1 MNVHAFATDYDGT
14 IADANRVAEPTARA
28 LERVRATGRKV
39 LLVTGRMLPDLRSV
53 CPDVDRMF
61 DAVIAENGALVYF
74 PDRRELRTL
83 GDPPEPA
90 LIEALRRRGVR
101 FDLGDAIL
109 ATDAP
114 FAEATLAAIQETGV
128 NRTLVFNKGALMLLP
143 GGVTKGTGL
152 SIALAALELSP
163 HNMVGIGD
171 AENDHAFLALSEC
184 AVAVAD
190 AVPALRERAD
200 YVTRAPS
207 AAGVVEFIEE
217 HLLHDLVD
225 LIPRLTRHDL
235 PLGEQ
240 GDGRP
245 VTVSAHGTRLLIV
258 GPSGSGKSTLTG
270 VLAERVIEGGR
281 SLLLLDPEGD
291 YRTLAELE
299 RVVVFGGK
307 GERALPTADEVDQ
320 LLRQPAASLVLD
332 LSAMSR
338 SEKVAYA
345 TTVLATVATVRSSLG
360 LPHWLVVDEAHHVF
374 PAEGSPAAELL
385 RPGAESLV
393 LITLAAGE
401 LAARVRPLANV
412 VASTEVAAFR
422 DGVRTVLATRDAGAA
437 VAIGDGALDR
447 GEAAIAWLSPDA
459 PRRTVPRRSPPCPAS
474 APHPQVHRGRAS
486 TGSLVLLPRSH
497 RQPQPPRRQPGPVR
511 RAGRGRG
518 RGDVGVPS
526 RARRVLG
533 LGARHDQGP
542 GAQRGD
548 RRRGARRAAA
558 RRVAPADPRAPAS
571 PLRGVALAG
580 RGGPV
585 HRTSRASLS
594 PRRPRKVGWRSLPS
608 SVRSVKPS
616 WATSSGSTHTISRS
630 RGGSTNGDWARR
642 RGARRRCRSASVASV
657 KPVPTFPA

>member
-28 LERVRATGRKV
+28 LERVRATGRKL
-39 LLVTGRMLPDLRSV
+39 LLVTGRMLADLRTV

-61 DAVIAENGALVYF
+61 DAVVAENGALVYF

-90 LIEALRRRGVR
+90 LVDALRRRGVP
-101 FDLGDAIL
+101 FDLGAAIL
-109 ATDAP
+109 ATHAQ
-114 FAEATLAAIQETGV
+114 FAEPALAAIQETGV
-128 NRTLVFNKGALMLLP
+128 NRTPIFNKGALMLLP

-152 SIALAALELSP
+152 AVALAALELSP

-240 GDGRP
+240 PDGAP
-245 VTVSAHGTRLLIV
+245 VTVAAHGTRLLII

-270 VLAERVIEGGR
+270 VLVERVVESGR

-291 YRTLAELE
+291 YRTLSELE

-345 TTVLATVATVRSSLG
+345 TTVLATVATVRSSFG

-393 LITLAAGE
+393 LITLAATG
-401 LAARVRPLANV
+401 LAPSVRPLANV
-412 VASTEVAAFR
+412 LASTEVATFR
-422 DGVRTVLATRDAGAA
+422 DGMQTVLATRESNTPVA
-437 VAIGDGALDR
+437 V
-447 GEAAIAWLSPDA
+447 GEAAIDLGEAALAWLEPM
-459 PRRTVPRRSPPCPAS
+459 PRAVRFRVSRRRSQHRRHVRKYTEGELPPDRSFFFRGPTAS
-474 APHPQVHRGRAS
+474 LNLRAANLVRFVELAEGVDEATWAYHLERGEYSAW
-486 TGSLVLLPRSH
+486 
-497 RQPQPPRRQPGPVR
+497 VR
-511 RAGRGRG
+511 EMIKDPELAAEIAAVERAGLRPT
-518 RGDVGVPS
+518 DA
-526 RARRVLG
+526 RARILE
-533 LGARHDQGP
+533 LLRHRY
-542 GAQRGD
+542 A
-548 RRRGARRAAA
+548 
-558 RRVAPADPRAPAS
+558 V
-571 PLRGVALAG
+571 
-580 RGGPV
+580 
-585 HRTSRASLS
+585 
-594 PRRPRKVGWRSLPS
+594 
-608 SVRSVKPS
+608 
-616 WATSSGSTHTISRS
+616 
-630 RGGSTNGDWARR
+630 
-642 RGARRRCRSASVASV
+642 
-657 KPVPTFPA
+657 

>member
-14 IADANRVAEPTARA
+14 IADANRVAESTARA
-28 LERVRATGRKV
+28 LERVRATGRKL
-39 LLVTGRMLPDLRSV
+39 LLVTGRMLPDLRAV

-61 DAVIAENGALVYF
+61 DAVVAENGALVYF

-90 LIEALRRRGVR
+90 LVDALRRRGVP
-101 FDLGDAIL
+101 FDLGAAIL
-109 ATDAP
+109 ATDAR
-114 FAEATLAAIQETGV
+114 FAEPALAAIQETGV
-128 NRTLVFNKGALMLLP
+128 NRTPIFNKGALMLLP

-152 SIALAALELSP
+152 AIALAALELSP

-240 GDGRP
+240 PDGAP
-245 VTVSAHGTRLLIV
+245 VTVAAHGTRLLII

-270 VLAERVIEGGR
+270 VLVERVVESGR

-291 YRTLAELE
+291 YRTLSELE

-393 LITLAAGE
+393 LITLAATD
-401 LAARVRPLANV
+401 LAPPVRPLANV
-412 VASTEVAAFR
+412 LASTEVTGFR
-422 DGVRTVLATRDAGAA
+422 EGMRTVLATREGNAPVA
-437 VAIGDGALDR
+437 VGEAALDR
-447 GEAAIAWLSPDA
+447 GEAALAWLEPA
-459 PRRTVPRRSPPCPAS
+459 PRAVRFRVSRRRSQHRRHLRKYTEGELPPDRSFFFRGPTAS
-474 APHPQVHRGRAS
+474 
-486 TGSLVLLPRSH
+486 LNL
-497 RQPQPPRRQPGPVR
+497 
-511 RAGRGRG
+511 
-518 RGDVGVPS
+518 
-526 RARRVLG
+526 
-533 LGARHDQGP
+533 
-542 GAQRGD
+542 
-548 RRRGARRAAA
+548 RAANLVRFVELA
-558 RRVAPADPRAPAS
+558 EGVDEATWAFH
-571 PLRGVALAG
+571 LERG
-580 RGGPV
+580 
-585 HRTSRASLS
+585 
-594 PRRPRKVGWRSLPS
+594 
-608 SVRSVKPS
+608 
-616 WATSSGSTHTISRS
+616 
-630 RGGSTNGDWARR
+630 
-642 RGARRRCRSASVASV
+642 
-657 KPVPTFPA
+657 

>member
-28 LERVRATGRKV
+28 LERVRATGRKL
-39 LLVTGRMLPDLRSV
+39 LLVTGRMLADLRLV
-53 CPDVDRMF
+53 CPDLDRMF
-61 DAVIAENGALVYF
+61 DAVVAENGALVYF

-90 LIEALRRRGVR
+90 LTDALRRRGVP
-101 FDLGDAIL
+101 FDLGAAIL
-109 ATDAP
+109 ATHAQ
-114 FAEATLAAIQETGV
+114 FAEPALAAIQETGV
-128 NRTLVFNKGALMLLP
+128 NRTPIFNKGALMLLP

-152 SIALAALELSP
+152 AVALAALEISP

-217 HLLHDLVD
+217 HLLHDLVA

-235 PLGEQ
+235 RLGEQ
-240 GDGRP
+240 PDGAP
-245 VTVSAHGTRLLIV
+245 VTVPAHGTRLLII

-270 VLAERVIEGGR
+270 VLVERVVESGR
-281 SLLLLDPEGD
+281 TLLLLDPEGD
-291 YRTLAELE
+291 YRTLSELE

-385 RPGAESLV
+385 RSGAESLA
-393 LITLAAGE
+393 LITLAATG
-401 LAARVRPLANV
+401 LAPSVRPLANV
-412 VASTEVAAFR
+412 LASTEVAAFR
-422 DGVRTVLATRDAGAA
+422 DGVRTVLATREGENPAP
-437 VAIGDGALDR
+437 V
-447 GEAAIAWLSPDA
+447 GEAALDLGEAALAWLEP
-459 PRRTVPRRSPPCPAS
+459 VPRAVRFRVSRRRSQHRRHLRKYTEGELPPDRS
-474 APHPQVHRGRAS
+474 FFFRGPS
-486 TGSLVLLPRSH
+486 GSLNLRAANL
-497 RQPQPPRRQPGPVR
+497 VR
-511 RAGRGRG
+511 FVELAEGVDEATWAFHLERGEYSAWVREMIKDPELAAAIAAVERAGLR
-518 RGDVGVPS
+518 
-526 RARRVLG
+526 
-533 LGARHDQGP
+533 
-542 GAQRGD
+542 
-548 RRRGARRAAA
+548 
-558 RRVAPADPRAPAS
+558 PADSRTRILEQ
-571 PLRGVALAG
+571 LR
-580 RGGPV
+580 
-585 HRTSRASLS
+585 HRYA
-594 PRRPRKVGWRSLPS
+594 V
-608 SVRSVKPS
+608 
-616 WATSSGSTHTISRS
+616 
-630 RGGSTNGDWARR
+630 
-642 RGARRRCRSASVASV
+642 
-657 KPVPTFPA
+657 